1 MKHYNLLMTAYTR
14 IGNLLDIL
22 LYEVESE
29 YYSSKN
35 KCFKFSGNIGDC
47 IISVHCIETILH
59 KLYLVFYM
67 ADIDMEFDLYDS
79 DDLEKCIED
88 IMSVIR

>member
-1 MKHYNLLMTAYTR
+1 MTHWNLLMTAYTR
-14 IGNLLDIL
+14 IGNLLD
-22 LYEVESE
+22 EVESE

-47 IISVHCIETILH
+47 IIQVHCIETTLQ
-59 KLYLVFYM
+59 KLYVVIYTE
-67 ADIDMEFDLYDS
+67 DIDMEFDLYDS
-79 DDLEKCIED
+79 DDLEKCIEY

>member
-1 MKHYNLLMTAYTR
+1 MKHCNLLMTSYTR
-14 IGNLLDIL
+14 IGNLFD
-22 LYEVESE
+22 EVESE

-47 IISVHCIETILH
+47 IIEVHCIETASH
-59 KLYLVFYM
+59 ELYVVIYTE
-67 ADIDMEFDLYDS
+67 DIDMEFDLYDS

>member
-1 MKHYNLLMTAYTR
+1 MKHCNLLMTAYTR
-14 IGNLLDIL
+14 IGNLLD
-22 LYEVESE
+22 EVESE

-47 IISVHCIETILH
+47 IIQVHCIETTLH
-59 KLYLVFYM
+59 EPYVVIYTE
-67 ADIDMEFDLYDS
+67 DIDMEFDLYDS

>member
-1 MKHYNLLMTAYTR
+1 MKHCNLLMTAYTR
-14 IGNLLDIL
+14 IGNLLD
-22 LYEVESE
+22 EVESE

-47 IISVHCIETILH
+47 IIQVHCIETTLH
-59 KLYLVFYM
+59 ELYVVIYTE
-67 ADIDMEFDLYDS
+67 DIDMEFDLHDS

-88 IMSVIR
+88 IMCVVR

>member
-1 MKHYNLLMTAYTR
+1 MKHCNLLMTAYTCIR
-14 IGNLLDIL
+14 NLLEIL
-22 LYEVESE
+22 LDEVESE
-29 YYSSKN
+29 YYSSKK

-47 IISVHCIETILH
+47 IISVHCIETISH
-59 KLYLVFYM
+59 KLYVVVYTP
-67 ADIDMEFDLYDS
+67 DSDMEFDLYDS

>member
-1 MKHYNLLMTAYTR
+1 MKHCNLLMTAYTR
-14 IGNLLDIL
+14 IGNLLEIL
-22 LYEVESE
+22 LDEVESE
-29 YYSSKN
+29 YYSSKK

-47 IISVHCIETILH
+47 IISVHCIETTSH
-59 KLYLVFYM
+59 KLYVVVYTP
-67 ADIDMEFDLYDS
+67 DIDMEFDLYDS

>member
-1 MKHYNLLMTAYTR
+1 MKHCNLLMTAYTR
-14 IGNLLDIL
+14 IGNLLENL
-22 LYEVESE
+22 LDEVESE

-47 IISVHCIETILH
+47 IISVHCIQTPSY
-59 KLYLVFYM
+59 KLYVVIYTS
-67 ADIDMEFDLYDS
+67 DIDMEFDLYDS

-88 IMSVIR
+88 IMCVVR

>member
-1 MKHYNLLMTAYTR
+1 MKHCNLLMTAYTR
-14 IGNLLDIL
+14 IGNLFD
-22 LYEVESE
+22 EVESE

-47 IISVHCIETILH
+47 IIQAHCIETVLH
-59 KLYLVFYM
+59 ELYVVIYTE
-67 ADIDMEFDLYDS
+67 DIDMEFDLYDS